1 MAPVVIPCAGIG
13 APIRQNCMLKAPGVV
28 RPADK

>member
-1 MAPVVIPCAGIG
+1 MSAIVILGADIG
-13 APIRQNCMLKAPGVV
+13 EPIRQNCMLKAPGVL